1 MQMVSGRVR
10 PPTLD
15 LENPSLIESHL
26 NAIWLTCAELELDAS
41 LSSVIDLTG
50 DQPSLEPKQEILD
63 LLRSP
68 DIRRRAISIAHLAF
82 SSEIDSMLQESSSS
96 LAYITEHMSLIEQ
109 HFRRA
114 LERWIS
120 MYRAADNQQV
130 RQDRI
135 NRDTTK
141 DRKDRDI
148 AMRLYQQAG
157 RMKKLLEEPSN
168 AVSGDF
174 YTYRYLASEGFLPGY
189 NFPRL
194 PLSAYIPGQRNSTDD
209 FLSRPRFFGYL

>member
-41 LSSVIDLTG
+41 LSSVMDLTG

-68 DIRRRAISIAHLAF
+68 DIRRRAISVAHLAF
-82 SSEIDSMLQESSSS
+82 SAEIDSMLQETSTS

-114 LERWIS
+114 LERWVS
-120 MYRAADNQQV
+120 MYRAAD
-130 RQDRI
+130 
-135 NRDTTK
+135 
-141 DRKDRDI
+141 
-148 AMRLYQQAG
+148 
-157 RMKKLLEEPSN
+157 
-168 AVSGDF
+168 
-174 YTYRYLASEGFLPGY
+174 
-189 NFPRL
+189 
-194 PLSAYIPGQRNSTDD
+194 LSLIHI
-209 FLSRPRFFGYL
+209 